1 MSLIRFACDIWLYV
15 SVTCWIM
22 WSHDFLCYMHMNIY
36 QGSQFRTVPYRTGQC
51 TGTDTPLVSYWKK
64 YRLHRPCTGGIRLFR
79 PVNGYRVKIEK
90 SQRKILTNFKNLP
103 KAAALGRSRS
113 QSWSHFASYHYQ
125 QPKPTDPNP

>member
-36 QGSQFRTVPYRTGQC
+36 QGSQFRTVPASAPVQIPLLFRTG
-51 TGTDTPLVSYWKK
+51 KK

-79 PVNGYRVKIEK
+79 PVNGYWVKIEK
-90 SQRKILTNFKNLP
+90 SQRKILTDFQNLP
-103 KAAALGRSRS
+103 KAAALGQSQSQSRS
-113 QSWSHFASYHYQ
+113 HSTSYHYR